1 MYHKLESYKPYLYD
15 HNINSSK
22 LAEEKSNF
30 NCQIFEI
37 CKVFRP
43 KLNRFHIVLLSI
55 ILILLALNVQS
66 FLYHLLYKEK
76 MTEDIIQKYFLTRK
90 FYNNLRV
97 GKLIYK
103 NPSEENL
110 IINYNLN
117 SSNQSTEFSIWSY
130 QVLLIDTQRGFI
142 LF

>member
-1 MYHKLESYKPYLYD
+1 
-15 HNINSSK
+15 
-22 LAEEKSNF
+22 
-30 NCQIFEI
+30 
-37 CKVFRP
+37 
-43 KLNRFHIVLLSI
+43 
-55 ILILLALNVQS
+55 
-66 FLYHLLYKEK
+66 